1 MTLIA
6 RSRILALRAME
17 VRRIHPHEGPRLRAL
32 RLSALADAPTAF
44 GSTVAET
51 LAHPREYWD
60 QLARETAIAGT
71 HVRFVAEEDERWYG
85 MVGGLMARDQAGT
98 AQLVSMWVDP
108 TRRREGIG
116 TALVDAVV
124 RWARGCGA
132 RRIQLWVTDTNEQAK
147 SLYARNGFVETER
160 TQPLPSNPTLREVL
174 MVRELTSAS
183 I

>member
-1 MTLIA
+1 MK
-6 RSRILALRAME
+6 
-17 VRRIHPHEGPRLRAL
+17 VRRIHAHEGPRLRAL

-51 LAHPREYWD
+51 QAHPQEYWD
-60 QLARETAIAGT
+60 QLARETAIAET
-71 HVRFVAEEDERWYG
+71 HARFVAEEDERWYG

-108 TRRREGIG
+108 SRRREGIG
-116 TALVDAVV
+116 TALVDTVV

-174 MVRELTSAS
+174 MVRELTTAS